1 MILKAI
7 IGLVIFILLIYV
19 LKAFARANPKKI
31 LKFLKIIG
39 IILLT
44 ILVFYLAGTGKFL
57 AALGGITGIIS
68 LLVKWGILWKQLNA
82 LFNFKK
88 SSEHGKEKLA
98 EMSRREAL
106 EVLGLQESCS
116 KDDVRFAHKKL
127 IKGIHRGNSKYL
139 FLRFASPRSLK
150 RYFNFC
156 IERKSFDNN

>member
-127 IKGIHRGNSKYL
+127 IKGIHPDQGGSDWLAAKINHAKDIL
-139 FLRFASPRSLK
+139 LGK
-150 RYFNFC
+150 
-156 IERKSFDNN
+156 